1 MKKEWVDIINEDD
14 GYHYLVKKRMGF
26 AIKLTLLMLFVYFA
40 YILTIAYE
48 PSILAQPI
56 NEGSVITI
64 AIPVGV
70 FVIVFAFVLTGIY
83 TYIAN
88 SEFDTLS
95 NEIKRKLKEKIDE

>member
-1 MKKEWVDIINEDD
+1 MKKEWVDIINQDE

-26 AIKLTLLMLFVYFA
+26 ALKLTLAMLIVYFT

-56 NEGSVITI
+56 SEGSVITVG
-64 AIPVGV
+64 IPVGI

-83 TYIAN
+83 TYKAN
-88 SEFDTLS
+88 SEFDALS
-95 NEIKRKLKEKIDE
+95 NEIKRKLQEKIDE